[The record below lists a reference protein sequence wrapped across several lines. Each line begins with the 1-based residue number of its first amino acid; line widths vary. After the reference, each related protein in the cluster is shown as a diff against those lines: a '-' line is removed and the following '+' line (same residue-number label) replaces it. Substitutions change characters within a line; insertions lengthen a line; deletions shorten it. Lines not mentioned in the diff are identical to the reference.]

1 MLKTYLF
8 FFLIV
13 WIVKKNEYMVENAVE
28 EKISNENLSS

>member
-8 FFLIV
+8 IFLIV
-13 WIVKKNEYMVENAVE
+13 WILKKKDSMVENAVE